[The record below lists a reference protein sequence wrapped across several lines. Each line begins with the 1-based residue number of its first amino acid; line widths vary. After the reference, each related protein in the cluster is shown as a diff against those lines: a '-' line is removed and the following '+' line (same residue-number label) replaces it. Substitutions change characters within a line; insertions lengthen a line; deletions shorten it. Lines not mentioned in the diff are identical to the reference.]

1 MNILHSLKIEWLKLK
16 NYNAFWILL
25 GLFVV
30 SIFGINYIMYETM
43 PRGQVTDM
51 LGILSFPKV
60 WHTVSYMSSFML
72 LFPGLI
78 IIMMVTGEFNFR
90 THRQNIIDGMSRT
103 NFITV
108 KMLVALILA
117 VISTLAVFIF
127 ALLFGLLDGGAVSF
141 KGVKYI
147 FFFFLQAL
155 DYIGLALLFSMFL
168 RKTGLCVGIYI
179 LYALIL
185 ENVIMSIIAK
195 NIGQVAYCLP
205 LESSDKLIPMPVLK
219 EFTNQF
225 PKTPDTSVLLIVCI
239 AYIVLYEIVCKLRF
253 EKSDL

>member
-30 SIFGINYIMYETM
+30 SIFGINYIMRETM
-43 PRGQVTDM
+43 PKGQISDM
-51 LGILSFPKV
+51 LGILDFPKV
-60 WHTVSYMSSFML
+60 WHTVSYLSSFML

-78 IIMMVTGEFNFR
+78 IIMTVTGEFSFR

-108 KMLVALILA
+108 KMLVVLILA
-117 VISTLAVFIF
+117 VISTLAVFLF
-127 ALLFGLLDGGAVSF
+127 ALLFGTLEGSAVSF

-147 FFFFLQAL
+147 FLFFLQAL
-155 DYIGLALLFSMFL
+155 DYIGLALMFSMFI

-185 ENVIMSIIAK
+185 ENVISSIMAK
-195 NIGQVAYCLP
+195 NVGWIASCLP
-205 LESSDKLIPMPVLK
+205 LESSDKLIPMPVFK
-219 EFTNQF
+219 EFTNQLV
-225 PKTPDTSVLLIVCI
+225 KTPDTSTLLIVCVS
-239 AYIVLYEIVCKLRF
+239 YIVLYVLVCKFRF